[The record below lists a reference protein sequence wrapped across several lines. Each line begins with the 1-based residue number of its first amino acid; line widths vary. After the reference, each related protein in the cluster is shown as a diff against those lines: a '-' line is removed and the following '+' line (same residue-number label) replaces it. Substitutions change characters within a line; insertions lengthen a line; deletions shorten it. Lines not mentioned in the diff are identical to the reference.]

1 MKFASKLKYIALLI
15 ILVSLFAC
23 AEKEEFPITPYIE
36 FKSFYKYQNES
47 GLDNKGKLTI
57 FFTDGD
63 GDIGLGQGDTLAPFN
78 PGSKYY
84 YNFFIQ
90 YLEKINGKFEEIYIT
105 IYNTETQEFDTI
117 THHARIPPLTT
128 NLVNKG
134 IKGDIEIAL
143 DIYNYINPVNDTIAF
158 DVYIVD
164 KALHKSNVVRT
175 PEIIV
180 KK

>member
-1 MKFASKLKYIALLI
+1 MKFASKLKYIITLI
-15 ILVSLFAC
+15 ILSFLFSC
-23 AEKEEFPITPYIE
+23 AEKEEYPVTPYIKFE
-36 FKSFYKYQNES
+36 SFIKYTGEMGNE
-47 GLDNKGKLTI
+47 DKGKLDI

-63 GDIGLGQGDTLAPFN
+63 GDIGLDQGDTLAPFN
-78 PGSKYY
+78 PESKYY

-90 YLEKINGKFEEIYIT
+90 YLEKINGKFEAIYIT
-105 IYNTETQEFDTI
+105 FYNPETQEFDTI
-117 THHARIPPLTT
+117 THNARIPPLTT

-134 IKGDIEIAL
+134 IKGNIEIAL

-164 KALHKSNVVRT
+164 KALHKSNVIRT